1 MQELFGLS
9 MNAIMIVLLAIFVV
23 TMAIVFVLG
32 LRNRV
37 VLKMGLRPI
46 PRRPGQTVLIIFG
59 VMLSTVIISAAFG
72 TGDTLSFSIR
82 DDVLKSLKTI
92 DELIVPARAGSG
104 DSFGAASYISS
115 ASRSCERSL
124 PTTTASTAWRR
135 WYRRRYPP

>member
-104 DSFGAASYISS
+104 DSFGAAPYISS

-135 WYRRRYPP
+135 WSRRRYPP

>member
-59 VMLSTVIISAAFG
+59 VMAKHRHHLRG
-72 TGDTLSFSIR
+72 LRHRGYPQL
-82 DDVLKSLKTI
+82 LN
-92 DELIVPARAGSG
+92 
-104 DSFGAASYISS
+104 
-115 ASRSCERSL
+115 SR
-124 PTTTASTAWRR
+124 
-135 WYRRRYPP
+135 